1 MGEQSA
7 GGELRGEKAKL
18 EEAECGAE
26 GRKMGWNDVV
36 GATEK
41 VANGMLLVLPFF
53 LWGTNMVAM
62 EEVMPKTG
70 AMFVA
75 VARLIPAGALIIAFA
90 SLRGKNIPSGARAW
104 SSIALF
110 ALINGALFQVSPR
123 LGLCN
128 HGLVICKPCFRHG

>member
-1 MGEQSA
+1 MAMGEQS
-7 GGELRGEKAKL
+7 GGELRGEKAEL
-18 EEAECGAE
+18 QEVE

-41 VANGMLLVLPFF
+41 IANGMLLVLPFF

-90 SLRGKNIPSGARAW
+90 RSGSAPNSCAD
-104 SSIALF
+104 
-110 ALINGALFQVSPR
+110 Q
-123 LGLCN
+123 
-128 HGLVICKPCFRHG
+128 